1 MTTQSWTAIIKIISN
16 MKNLLFGLIAII
28 SFVLNANAQEKSDEN
43 QRADFK
49 SASLITTY
57 EKEIT
62 EYKFL
67 SLIELN
73 EEADQIIKEF
83 DFSNS
88 QNTKQNSCEITIEI
102 KVEVSIG
109 VAKANFSGLIITS
122 CIEAADATKRLKA
135 MLLVAAMS

>member
-1 MTTQSWTAIIKIISN
+1 
-16 MKNLLFGLIAII
+16 MKNVLFGLIAIV
-28 SFVLNANAQEKSDEN
+28 SLVFNANAQEKSDVN
-43 QRADFK
+43 QKTDFK

-73 EEADQIIKEF
+73 EEADHIIQEF

-88 QNTKQNSCEITIEI
+88 QNTKQNTCEITIEI

-109 VAKANFSGLIITS
+109 VAKANVSGLITIS
-122 CIEAADATKRLKA
+122 CIEAVDATKRLKA

>member
-1 MTTQSWTAIIKIISN
+1 
-16 MKNLLFGLIAII
+16 MKNVLYGLIAIV
-28 SFVLNANAQEKSDEN
+28 SFVFNAGAQEKSDVN
-43 QRADFK
+43 QKAYFQ

-73 EEADQIIKEF
+73 EEADQIIQEF

-88 QNTKQNSCEITIEI
+88 QSTKQNTCEITIEI

-109 VAKANFSGLIITS
+109 TVKGLMSGLIIS
-122 CIEAADATKRLKA
+122 NCSEAAAATKRLKS
-135 MLLVAAMS
+135 MLLVVAMG

>member
-1 MTTQSWTAIIKIISN
+1 LTTQSWTAIIKIISN
-16 MKNLLFGLIAII
+16 MKNVLFGLIAIV
-28 SFVLNANAQEKSDEN
+28 SFVFNADAQEKSDVN
-43 QRADFK
+43 QKADFK

-73 EEADQIIKEF
+73 EEADQIIQEF

-88 QNTKQNSCEITIEI
+88 QNTKQNTCEITIEI

-109 VAKANFSGLIITS
+109 AVKGLMSGLIITNCS
-122 CIEAADATKRLKA
+122 EAAAATKRLKT
-135 MLLVAAMS
+135 MLLVVAMG

>member
-1 MTTQSWTAIIKIISN
+1 
-16 MKNLLFGLIAII
+16 MKNVLFGLIAIV
-28 SFVLNANAQEKSDEN
+28 SFVLNTNAQEKSDIN
-43 QRADFK
+43 QKTDFQ

-73 EEADQIIKEF
+73 EEADQIIQEF

-88 QNTKQNSCEITIEI
+88 QNTKQNTCEITIEI

-109 VAKANFSGLIITS
+109 AVKGLMSGLIITNCS
-122 CIEAADATKRLKA
+122 EAAAATKRLKS
-135 MLLVAAMS
+135 MLLLVAMG

>member
-1 MTTQSWTAIIKIISN
+1 MTTLSWTAIIKIISN
-16 MKNLLFGLIAII
+16 MKNVLFGLIAII
-28 SFVLNANAQEKSDEN
+28 SFVLNTNAQEKSDVN
-43 QRADFK
+43 QKADFQ

-73 EEADQIIKEF
+73 EEADHIIQEF

-88 QNTKQNSCEITIEI
+88 QNTKQNTCEITIEI

-109 VAKANFSGLIITS
+109 VAKANVSGLITTS

-135 MLLVAAMS
+135 MLLVVAMG

>member
-1 MTTQSWTAIIKIISN
+1 MTTQSGTAIIKIISN
-16 MKNLLFGLIAII
+16 MKNVLFGLIAIV
-28 SFVLNANAQEKSDEN
+28 SFVLNADAQEKSDVN
-43 QRADFK
+43 QKADFQ

-73 EEADQIIKEF
+73 EEADQIMQEF

-109 VAKANFSGLIITS
+109 AVKGLMSGLIITNCS
-122 CIEAADATKRLKA
+122 EAAAATKRLKA

>member
-1 MTTQSWTAIIKIISN
+1 
-16 MKNLLFGLIAII
+16 MKNVLFGLIAII
-28 SFVLNANAQEKSDEN
+28 SFVLNTNAQEKSDVN
-43 QRADFK
+43 QKADFQ

-73 EEADQIIKEF
+73 EEADQIIQEF

-88 QNTKQNSCEITIEI
+88 QKTKQNTCEITIEI

-109 VAKANFSGLIITS
+109 VAKANVSGLITTS
-122 CIEAADATKRLKA
+122 CIKAADATKRLKA

>member
-1 MTTQSWTAIIKIISN
+1 LTTQSGTAIIKIISN
-16 MKNLLFGLIAII
+16 MKNVLFGLIAIV
-28 SFVLNANAQEKSDEN
+28 SFVLNADAQEKSDVN
-43 QRADFK
+43 QKADFQ

-73 EEADQIIKEF
+73 EEADQIIQEF

-109 VAKANFSGLIITS
+109 VAKANVSGLITTS
-122 CIEAADATKRLKA
+122 CIKAAAATKRLKA

>member
-16 MKNLLFGLIAII
+16 MKNVLFGLIAII
-28 SFVLNANAQEKSDEN
+28 SFVLNTNAQEKSDVN
-43 QRADFK
+43 QKADFQ

-73 EEADQIIKEF
+73 EEADQIIQEF

-88 QNTKQNSCEITIEI
+88 QNAIQNTCEITIEI

-109 VAKANFSGLIITS
+109 VAKANVSGLITTS
-122 CIEAADATKRLKA
+122 CIEAVDATKRLKA

>member
-1 MTTQSWTAIIKIISN
+1 
-16 MKNLLFGLIAII
+16 MKNVLFGLIAIVV
-28 SFVLNANAQEKSDEN
+28 FVFNANAQEKSDVN
-43 QRADFK
+43 QKADFK

-73 EEADQIIKEF
+73 EEADQIIQEF
-83 DFSNS
+83 DFGNS

-109 VAKANFSGLIITS
+109 VARANVSGLITTS
-122 CIEAADATKRLKA
+122 CIEAVDATKRLKA
-135 MLLVAAMS
+135 MLLVVAMG

>member
-1 MTTQSWTAIIKIISN
+1 
-16 MKNLLFGLIAII
+16 MKNVLYGLIAIV
-28 SFVLNANAQEKSDEN
+28 SFVFNANAQEKSDVN
-43 QRADFK
+43 QKADFK

-73 EEADQIIKEF
+73 EEADQIIHEF

-88 QNTKQNSCEITIEI
+88 QKTKQNNCEITIEI

-109 VAKANFSGLIITS
+109 VAKANVSGLITTS
-122 CIEAADATKRLKA
+122 CIEAVDATKRLKA